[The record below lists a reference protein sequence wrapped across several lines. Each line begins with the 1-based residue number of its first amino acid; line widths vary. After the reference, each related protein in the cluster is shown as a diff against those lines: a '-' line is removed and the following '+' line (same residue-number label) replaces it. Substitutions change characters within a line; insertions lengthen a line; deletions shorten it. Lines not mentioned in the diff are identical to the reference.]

1 MLHDFSADILAYCES
16 KTTAIDTILND
27 LIRET
32 HLTRLQPQMISG
44 AFQGQLLTMLCTMI
58 QPRAIL
64 EIGSYTGYSA
74 ICMARGLQQGGVL
87 HTIEVNEEQEDI
99 IRKYIA
105 KANLKEVIHLHI
117 GSAFEVVPT
126 LSQILFDLVFIDAG
140 KDDYPA
146 YLELVLPLV
155 RKGGFIFADNVLW
168 SGKVLDTK
176 HDRSTAILHK
186 FNTDLANDPRLEV
199 VLLPVRD
206 GISLIRKL

>member
-1 MLHDFSADILAYCES
+1 LAYCES
-16 KTTAIDTILND
+16 RTTPIDAVLNE

-44 AFQGQLLTMLCTMI
+44 AFQGQLLTMLCNMI
-58 QPRAIL
+58 QPKAIL
-64 EIGSYTGYSA
+64 EIGTYTGYAA
-74 ICMARGLQQGGVL
+74 ICMARGLQEGGVL

-105 KANLKEVIHLHI
+105 KADMNAVIQLHI
-117 GSAFEVVPT
+117 GSAFEVIPT
-126 LSQILFDLVFIDAG
+126 INQILFDLVFIDAG

-168 SGKVLDTK
+168 SGKVLDAK

-199 VLLPVRD
+199 VLLPIRD
-206 GISLIRKL
+206 GISLIRKR

>member
-1 MLHDFSADILAYCES
+1 MLNEFSAPLLAYCES
-16 KTTAIDTILND
+16 KTTPIDTVLND

-44 AFQGQLLTMLCTMI
+44 AFQGQLLTMLAMMI
-58 QPRAIL
+58 QPKAIL
-64 EIGSYTGYSA
+64 EIGAYTGFSA
-74 ICMARGLQQGGVL
+74 ICMARGLQQNGIL

-105 KANLKEVIHLHI
+105 KAAMTDTIHLYI
-117 GSAFEVVPT
+117 GSAFDVIPT
-126 LSQILFDLVFIDAG
+126 LKNILFDLVFIDAG

-168 SGKVLDTK
+168 SGKVLDEK

>member
-1 MLHDFSADILAYCES
+1 MLNEFSAPLLAYCEN
-16 KTTAIDTILND
+16 KTTAIDTVLND

-44 AFQGQLLTMLCTMI
+44 AFQGQLLTMLTTMI
-58 QPRAIL
+58 QPKAIL
-64 EIGSYTGYSA
+64 EIGSYTGFSA
-74 ICMARGLQQGGVL
+74 ICMARGLQTGGIL

-105 KANLKEVIHLHI
+105 KAEMTDTITLHI
-117 GSAFEVVPT
+117 GSAFDVIPT
-126 LSQILFDLVFIDAG
+126 LNAISFDLVFIDAG

-146 YLELVLPLV
+146 YLELILPFV

-168 SGKVLDTK
+168 SGKVLDAK
-176 HDRSTAILHK
+176 HDRSTAILHQ

>member
-1 MLHDFSADILAYCES
+1 MLNEFSADLLAYCES
-16 KTTAIDTILND
+16 KTTAIDAVLND

-32 HLTRLQPQMISG
+32 HLTRLQPQMLSG

-58 QPRAIL
+58 QPKAVL
-64 EIGSYTGYSA
+64 EIGAYTGYSA
-74 ICMARGLQQGGVL
+74 ICMARGLQASGVL

-105 KANLKEVIHLHI
+105 KADMQQIIQLHI
-117 GSAFEVVPT
+117 GSAFDVIPT
-126 LSQILFDLVFIDAG
+126 LNTVFDLVFIDAG

-168 SGKVLDTK
+168 SGKVLDEK

-186 FNTDLANDPRLEV
+186 FNTDLANDSRLEV